1 MRFGSRRM
9 LFASGRLPRGVV
21 LGLLLLRA
29 VAAGS
34 SADSGAS
41 DGGVSKPCQQVR
53 GEAYRRSLRAHVLVK
68 YGLEFEKCAL
78 PNTEVLRF
86 EIWVGGQ
93 PTVRFQSGTKEQMS
107 CVRGVLTR
115 VVLPKGV
122 RRLFEFRFD
131 GKPSRHDSLTFAEIA
146 DAGVGAGRMLGFC
159 EYDAD
164 CWPDGVCSCGS
175 DYCSVFPDGPNATE
189 TRGVCVSIDA
199 ISCVQE
205 VSQRGAAPR

>member
-1 MRFGSRRM
+1 M
-9 LFASGRLPRGVV
+9 LFASGRLQRGVV

-34 SADSGAS
+34 PADSGAS

-78 PNTEVLRF
+78 PSTEVLRF

-93 PTVRFQSGTKEQMS
+93 PTVRFQFGTKEQMS

-122 RRLFEFRFD
+122 RRSFEFRFD

-146 DAGVGAGRMLGFC
+146 DAGVGVGRSLGFC

-164 CWPDGVCSCGS
+164 CWPNDVCSCGS
-175 DYCSVFPDGPNATE
+175 GSCSIVPDDLKATE
-189 TRGVCVSIDA
+189 ARGVCVSLDA

-205 VSQRGAAPR
+205 ATQRAVAPR